1 MKIGFKKRAICWR
14 WWGSRNELAS
24 ISDLPNRLEASVY
37 PVALLGVSTVRM
49 LDLFCGRWGWSKAF
63 AARGWE
69 CVGVDLIAPPEVPKG
84 CEFIMADILECETSI
99 DGKFWYGN
107 YSTLRPDFIC
117 ASSPCEQFSVHGMKH
132 FHPNPP
138 YPELGIK
145 LFEHTRRICEESG
158 VPYVMEQVRA
168 AQQFVGNAVH
178 HCGPFYL
185 WGTGVPPLTH
195 KGITKGTDHGWDL
208 ATRKRSAGH
217 LAIVNQRRP
226 VKGAKHIDPT
236 TAIFST
242 IPPELAN
249 CVADY
254 AERILEVRV

>member
-1 MKIGFKKRAICWR
+1 M
-14 WWGSRNELAS
+14 
-24 ISDLPNRLEASVY
+24 RL
-37 PVALLGVSTVRM
+37 

-69 CVGVDLIAPPEVPKG
+69 CVGVDLAEPPEIPQG
-84 CEFIMADILECETSI
+84 CTFIKADVLEVTDITPSRTSDRSI
-99 DGKFWYGN
+99 
-107 YSTLRPDFIC
+107 SVCHIAPDFIV

-145 LFEHTRRICEESG
+145 LFNHTRQICEASG
-158 VPYVMEQVRA
+158 VPYVMENVKPA
-168 AQQFVGNAVH
+168 ENFVGQAVN

-185 WGTGVPPLTH
+185 WGNAVPPILPQGVKKGFQTGGSIIQKLKKIDRKALTDYRRQNDGSWSSSGSA
-195 KGITKGTDHGWDL
+195 K
-208 ATRKRSAGH
+208 RKEWT
-217 LAIVNQRRP
+217 
-226 VKGAKHIDPT
+226 AKM
-236 TAIFST
+236 AE

-254 AERILEVRV
+254 AERLLEGKAA